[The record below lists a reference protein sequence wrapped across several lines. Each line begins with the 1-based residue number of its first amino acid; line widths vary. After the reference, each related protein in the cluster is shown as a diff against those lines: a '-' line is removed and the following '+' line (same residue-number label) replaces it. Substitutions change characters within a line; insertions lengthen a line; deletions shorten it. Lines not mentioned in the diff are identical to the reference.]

1 MEQDQGLTSRQAR
14 RLLEQHG
21 ENSVKAH
28 KKSGAL
34 KVFAGQF
41 RDGLIMILLAAT
53 VLSVLMG
60 ETGEALT
67 IIAIVFLNAV
77 LGFLQE
83 YRTERTLEKLSEL
96 SAPTAIVVRD
106 GNRRSIEA
114 RFVVPGD
121 LILLQAGDRVPAD
134 GQILQQKV

>member
-67 IIAIVFLNAV
+67 IIARTHYSHCFFKCGTGIPPGVP
-77 LGFLQE
+77 
-83 YRTERTLEKLSEL
+83 YRTNLGK
-96 SAPTAIVVRD
+96 A
-106 GNRRSIEA
+106 
-114 RFVVPGD
+114 
-121 LILLQAGDRVPAD
+121 
-134 GQILQQKV
+134 